1 MKAIFSST
9 IYRASTPQQQAKVR
23 AALADPVNMELVQ
36 QLRSY
41 LDEPYQDTAFLDPPE
56 SPDTKHKSSKSNEPT
71 ADDAYVEPDTS
82 DASEVKAPRPV
93 SHFPEQP
100 EPPTNMDSISSE
112 PSEEAEPD
120 SSKSQPDPDAGSTD
134 SADTEDQEVQTST
147 SVNSSRRCHSD
158 VSSLLDPL
166 KGSLNARQDTCGVN
180 RIIKRDDELWVYYD
194 DKVNLNNVM
203 GPVIELVNA
212 LGYNNLEFNRL
223 ARSDNAIVFQ
233 IVVSSSI
240 MNPMENEDE

>member
-9 IYRASTPQQQAKVR
+9 IYRASTPQQQAKIR

-41 LDEPYQDTAFLDPPE
+41 LDEPYQDPAFLNPPE
-56 SPDTKHKSSKSNEPT
+56 APDIEQKPSDSNEPT
-71 ADDAYVEPDTS
+71 VDDTYMEQDTS
-82 DASEVKAPRPV
+82 DVSEVKAPRSV
-93 SHFPEQP
+93 SHSPEQA
-100 EPPTNMDSISSE
+100 EPSTDMDSISSE

-120 SSKSQPDPDAGSTD
+120 SSSFQSKPDAGSTD

-147 SVNSSRRCHSD
+147 SVNSSRRCHPD

-166 KGSLNARQDTCGVN
+166 KGSLNSRQDTCGVN

-212 LGYNNLEFNRL
+212 LGYSNLEFNRL

>member
-9 IYRASTPQQQAKVR
+9 IYRASTPQQQAKIR
-23 AALADPVNMELVQ
+23 TALADPVNMELVQ

-41 LDEPYQDTAFLDPPE
+41 LDEPYQDPAFLNPPE
-56 SPDTKHKSSKSNEPT
+56 SSDTEHKSSESNEPT
-71 ADDAYVEPDTS
+71 ADDTYMEPDTS

-93 SHFPEQP
+93 SHFPKQT
-100 EPPTNMDSISSE
+100 EPPANMNSISSE

-120 SSKSQPDPDAGSTD
+120 SSNSQPKPDEGSTD

-203 GPVIELVNA
+203 GSVIELVNA

-233 IVVSSSI
+233 IVVSSST